1 MGEDDIS
8 KEPIKVS
15 DEQTEQIVSDE
26 SNNTGTTDSSA
37 SDPDGEPGSAIE
49 SETQTIP
56 ATEPET
62 QDVPATEPDTQAA
75 QPDATEGAHSN
86 APRHMNKKKKIGL
99 IVGGCLAAL
108 VIVLIVV
115 GVVQS
120 NKAAAIKTYKDNAN
134 KFSYAV
140 ITSGANMEKVG
151 STVSDYWHEY
161 IFGSKDYKGHNMT
174 SIDDAVDAAQSD
186 QASLISTIASDDS
199 NIQSLYNS
207 LLKVP
212 DSNDQELLAIRDA
225 VKGLYS
231 AYGDMYD
238 CTIHVSGNY
247 STYNSKF
254 NAADS
259 NILSKWKTLNT
270 TLGH

>member
-15 DEQTEQIVSDE
+15 DEQTEQIVSDK

-49 SETQTIP
+49 SEAQAVP

-62 QDVPATEPDTQAA
+62 QAA
-75 QPDATEGAHSN
+75 PPDATDSAHSN
-86 APRHMNKKKKIGL
+86 TPKHMNKKKKIGL

-151 STVSDYWHEY
+151 STVSDYWHE
-161 IFGSKDYKGHNMT
+161 
-174 SIDDAVDAAQSD
+174 
-186 QASLISTIASDDS
+186 
-199 NIQSLYNS
+199 
-207 LLKVP
+207 
-212 DSNDQELLAIRDA
+212 
-225 VKGLYS
+225 
-231 AYGDMYD
+231 
-238 CTIHVSGNY
+238 
-247 STYNSKF
+247 
-254 NAADS
+254 
-259 NILSKWKTLNT
+259 
-270 TLGH
+270 

>member
-37 SDPDGEPGSAIE
+37 SDPDVEPGSAIE
-49 SETQTIP
+49 SEAQAVP

-62 QDVPATEPDTQAA
+62 QAA
-75 QPDATEGAHSN
+75 PPDATDSAHIN
-86 APRHMNKKKKIGL
+86 TPKHMNKKKKIGL

-161 IFGSKDYKGHNMT
+161 IFGSKDYNGHNMT

-212 DSNDQELLAIRDA
+212 DGNDQELLAIRDA